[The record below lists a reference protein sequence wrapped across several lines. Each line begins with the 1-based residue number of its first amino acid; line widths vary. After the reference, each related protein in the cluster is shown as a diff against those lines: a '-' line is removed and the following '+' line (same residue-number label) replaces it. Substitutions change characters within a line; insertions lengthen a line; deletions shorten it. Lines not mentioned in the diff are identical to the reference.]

1 MYSGTTE
8 PRRLRSAH
16 CVYHHLIYRSKENI
30 PLYGSLK
37 PPGAA
42 TSWALKNSMKA
53 AAGARASH
61 VRASPYR
68 NRNSGGACHST
79 VIYDGALR
87 EAFTVPGG
95 AEPLGRL
102 MSPEVEEAA
111 I

>member
-1 MYSGTTE
+1 
-8 PRRLRSAH
+8 
-16 CVYHHLIYRSKENI
+16 
-30 PLYGSLK
+30 
-37 PPGAA
+37 
-42 TSWALKNSMKA
+42 MKA

-68 NRNSGGACHST
+68 NRNSGGACYST

-111 I
+111 ICAVLGGGSDGARRREARERTAHRPS